1 MTSEVMAERRAAAQS
16 GCMYTQPTGVG
27 PLLRAWRTTRGK
39 SQLALSLEAGIS
51 SRHLSYVE
59 TGRSNPS
66 REMVLTLAETLDVPL
81 RERNALLE
89 AAGFAAVYRET
100 SLDADSM
107 EETRRTLEQLLRS
120 CEPTPAVVVNRRYD
134 LILANGAARR
144 LVGHFSASSPAPAGA
159 AGPPPNLAR
168 LIVSP
173 DALRPFIENWDEVAI
188 YVVDRMR
195 RELGGAPSRDADDDA
210 LLAELVAATA
220 QAKRVPVSAP
230 LGPALPVKLRRG
242 DVSLRLF
249 TAIMTLGTPLD
260 VTLQELRVEMLLPAD
275 AATQTALQ
283 RLGESA

>member
-1 MTSEVMAERRAAAQS
+1 MTSEVMADHGATAQS

-134 LILANGAARR
+134 LVLANDAARR
-144 LVGHFSASSPAPAGA
+144 LVARFSASPPDGSR
-159 AGPPPNLAR
+159 PPNLAR

-188 YVVDRMR
+188 YVVERMR
-195 RELGGAPSRDADDDA
+195 RELGGAPSRDADDEA

-220 QAKRVPVSAP
+220 PAKRATVSAP

-242 DVSLRLF
+242 DLALRLF

-260 VTLQELRVEMLLPAD
+260 VTLQELRIEMLLPAD
-275 AATQTALQ
+275 AATQSALQ
-283 RLGESA
+283 RLSKSA